1 MIKATSVAFVVSG
14 FRKSLPA
21 GPPTRGSGEYDRASS
36 KRNKGGLS
44 CVLRRAGTAPGIAPP
59 PADMI
64 TLRRTAQLFPRL
76 DPAPLWP
83 ALGHLA
89 SLAVL
94 LAASWLL
101 AGLLGAFV
109 LPAAAPASQRN
120 SEAPVAAAALVA
132 APLFAGAAVAA
143 PRAEPASH
151 LQLLGVFASERAAQ
165 ARAIIRR
172 DGEATPLVVA
182 VGDRIGEQFVVTR
195 IAARRVELQAGS
207 TSSHL
212 ELPAAQATPPAP
224 PSSEN

>member
-1 MIKATSVAFVVSG
+1 
-14 FRKSLPA
+14 
-21 GPPTRGSGEYDRASS
+21 
-36 KRNKGGLS
+36 
-44 CVLRRAGTAPGIAPP
+44 
-59 PADMI
+59 MI
-64 TLRRTAQLFPRL
+64 TLRRPAQLFPRL

-94 LAASWLL
+94 LAAVWLL

-109 LPAAAPASQRN
+109 LPAAAPASNRN
-120 SEAPVAAAALVA
+120 NDPQAAAALLVA
-132 APLFAGAAVAA
+132 SPLFAGASAAA

-151 LQLLGVFASERAAQ
+151 LQLLGVFASDQAAQ

-182 VGDRIGEQFVVTR
+182 VGDRIGEQFIVKR
-195 IAARRVELQAGS
+195 ITPRQVELLAGS
-207 TSSHL
+207 TSSQL
-212 ELPAAQATPPAP
+212 NLPAAQAAEPAP